1 MQSGAPVG
9 SKGSRYLV
17 ILIGVVAGY
26 VVGQLLETRLGWK
39 GAGMVTMP
47 VGGLLAGI
55 AARFTL
61 FRDSADT
68 TSTRR

>member
-1 MQSGAPVG
+1 MQPDAPVG
-9 SKGSRYLV
+9 SKSSRYLV

-26 VVGQLLETRLGWK
+26 VVGQMLETRLGWQ

-61 FRDSADT
+61 FRDS
-68 TSTRR
+68 

>member
-1 MQSGAPVG
+1 MQPVAPVG

-17 ILIGVVAGY
+17 ILVGVVAGY
-26 VVGQLLETRLGWK
+26 VVGQMLETRLGWT

-61 FRDSADT
+61 FRDPSDT
-68 TSTRR
+68 TQTRR